1 MGELP
6 HHFSS
11 CSNPPTGG
19 APMQAFCCWTFH
31 SSNLGSNSS
40 IKVVNWP
47 SSALETS
54 STSYGRH
61 KVSTESLSPLPST
74 IQRGVERQRN
84 QGQEARAP
92 DASFPPVP
100 CCPLLSSDSHLSLS
114 VQFIECFLKNVH
126 PSGLTGVQRRCIHW
140 MAGEGGR
147 QALRPRA
154 PPPLLPDPD
163 LN

>member
-1 MGELP
+1 
-6 HHFSS
+6 
-11 CSNPPTGG
+11 
-19 APMQAFCCWTFH
+19 MQAFCCWTFH

-47 SSALETS
+47 SSALEAS

-61 KVSTESLSPLPST
+61 KVSTESLLLLPST
-74 IQRGVERQRN
+74 IQLGMKRQRN

-92 DASFPPVP
+92 NASFSPAP
-100 CCPLLSSDSHLSLS
+100 CCPLLLSSDSHLSLS

-126 PSGLTGVQRRCIHW
+126 LSGLTGVQRSSPHW

-147 QALRPRA
+147 QVLRPRA
-154 PPPLLPDPD
+154 PPSLLPDPD
-163 LN
+163 LS